1 MIRLFDIKNGVVIP
15 TEHCYNI
22 KVLKD
27 IMDYYGH
34 EDAYLKVYS
43 YLFYMYC
50 PDEDLNPFANMHDL
64 EKQRTILQQVDAG
77 FSVEDELISE
87 AEGFVKKLFETPTSR
102 AYEGIRSML
111 DRLGDYM
118 RTTSITHGRD
128 GNITAIVNAAAKFE
142 QIRTSYKNAYKDLK
156 EEQKSAVRGKEKLA
170 YDQR

>member
-1 MIRLFDIKNGVVIP
+1 MIRLFDVKNGVVIP

-34 EDAYLKVYS
+34 EDEYLRVYT

-50 PDEDLNPFANMHDL
+50 PDEDMNPFANMHEL
-64 EKQRTILQQVDAG
+64 EKEATILKQIDAG
-77 FSVEDELISE
+77 FSTEDELIMDAQE
-87 AEGFVKKLFETPTSR
+87 LCKKLFETPTSR
-102 AYEGIRSML
+102 AYEGIKSML

-118 RTTSITHGRD
+118 KTTPITHGRD

-142 QIRTSYKNAYKDLK
+142 QIRGSYKNAYRDLK
-156 EEQKSAVRGKEKLA
+156 EEQKSSVRGKERLA
-170 YDQR
+170 YDQM